1 MLVRL
6 LELGE
11 AFSKYGQVALGS
23 RGAGVRD
30 TEDVVKPPGRV
41 LEKFLG
47 KYQFV
52 SRGSSAIH
60 DRMRVSVS
68 QPEGYVMVGTE
79 RAARQGKQWAQE
91 RHRLTGVACF
101 DESN

>member
-1 MLVRL
+1 MLVTLWIRN
-6 LELGE
+6 
-11 AFSKYGQVALGS
+11 APAKYGQVAF
-23 RGAGVRD
+23 RFRCTGVSWSKD
-30 TEDVVKPPGRV
+30 AAKAPNRV

-101 DESN
+101 DECN